1 MAVERPDC
9 GPIALPYIRHMA
21 RFLVILG
28 LLLVAAGL
36 LWPWLGK
43 LGLGRLP
50 GDIWIERDNLT
61 VVIPLGTS
69 LLLSVGLSLILWLIG
84 R

>member
-1 MAVERPDC
+1 MPHMP
-9 GPIALPYIRHMA
+9 GMA
-21 RFLVILG
+21 RVLIVLGVI
-28 LLLVAAGL
+28 LVAAGL

-61 VVIPLGTS
+61 VVIPLGTA
-69 LLLSVGLSLILWLIG
+69 LLVSVVLSLVLWLIG